1 MFRREVKK
9 IDGLL
14 SQFLRAS
21 GLETPLL
28 QRRLIDAWPE
38 VAGQMVMNYTSNVFI
53 SNQTLMVK
61 IDNSALRAELS
72 MMRTQ
77 LANKLNQHVGAYVI
91 SDIKFY

>member
-14 SQFLRAS
+14 SHFLR
-21 GLETPLL
+21 
-28 QRRLIDAWPE
+28 
-38 VAGQMVMNYTSNVFI
+38 AGQMVANYTSNVFI

-77 LANKLNQHVGAYVI
+77 LANRLNQHVGAFVI

>member
-1 MFRREVKK
+1 MFRRDVKK
-9 IDGLL
+9 LDGLL
-14 SQFLRAS
+14 SQFLRAA

-28 QRRLIDAWPE
+28 QYRLVDAWPE
-38 VAGQMVMNYTSNVFI
+38 VAGHMVAKYTSNVFI

-77 LANKLNQHVGAYVI
+77 LVKRLNQHVGAFVI
-91 SDIKFY
+91 SDVKFY